1 MGQKTFTEIN
11 NYRSGVIQENVVIF
25 DTNILIDLFYPGNIN
40 RRSQQILNKLGD
52 IYFDCLQQ
60 GKEIKIIIPIVSEF
74 YNLAFKVA
82 LDNHNRNNGLRL
94 KRKQFRKE
102 PNFNIYNTGIISIID
117 NFSSQFKIEQYNFN
131 YNNIVDKETKL
142 LKLDF
147 TDLIISTFCE
157 EENACLVTLDSD
169 FRKTFR
175 RNLKFSIISN

>member
-11 NYRSGVIQENVVIF
+11 NYRSGIIQENVVIF

-40 RRSQQILNKLGD
+40 QRSQQILNKLDD
-52 IYFDCLQQ
+52 IYIDCLQQ

-82 LDNHNRNNGLRL
+82 LDNYNRNNSLRL

-102 PNFNIYNTGIISIID
+102 PNFSTYNTGIISIID
-117 NFSSQFKIEQYNFN
+117 NFASQFKIEQYKFD
-131 YNNIVDKETKL
+131 YNNIGDKETKL

-157 EENACLVTLDSD
+157 EENACLVTLDKD
-169 FRKTFR
+169 FKNTFIN
-175 RNLKFSIISN
+175 NLKFSIISN

>member
-1 MGQKTFTEIN
+1 M
-11 NYRSGVIQENVVIF
+11 
-25 DTNILIDLFYPGNIN
+25 
-40 RRSQQILNKLGD
+40 
-52 IYFDCLQQ
+52 
-60 GKEIKIIIPIVSEF
+60 
-74 YNLAFKVA
+74 
-82 LDNHNRNNGLRL
+82 

-157 EENACLVTLDSD
+157 EENACLVTLDKD